1 METLEKKVL
10 IKYIK
15 KASWSGFSR
24 FPKCKDTVVAVLGRG
39 GYNTGLTL
47 EEEKELEK
55 ALRLKEGS
63 LDKNSTYWKDYVV
76 HIHDRELEL
85 DLNIP
90 KDLLDYKILCNS
102 PKVAKSLKAHLAGDS
117 PKAVYYIQNFEEEA
131 KTENVEVQ
139 VKKKAWKKFAT
150 MTIADMKQVL
160 KLMGRNAD
168 TATDEIVEN
177 TLSGI
182 IENTPE
188 EFNKIVGLDNFKTR
202 LLIEDLLH
210 KNLLRKVGSKYLYA
224 DDVIGYTLDEAIQ
237 YLNDPKNQ
245 EILITLQEKLKAKK

>member
-1 METLEKKVL
+1 
-10 IKYIK
+10 
-15 KASWSGFSR
+15 
-24 FPKCKDTVVAVLGRG
+24 
-39 GYNTGLTL
+39 
-47 EEEKELEK
+47 
-55 ALRLKEGS
+55 
-63 LDKNSTYWKDYVV
+63 
-76 HIHDRELEL
+76 
-85 DLNIP
+85 
-90 KDLLDYKILCNS
+90 
-102 PKVAKSLKAHLAGDS
+102 
-117 PKAVYYIQNFEEEA
+117 
-131 KTENVEVQ
+131 
-139 VKKKAWKKFAT
+139 